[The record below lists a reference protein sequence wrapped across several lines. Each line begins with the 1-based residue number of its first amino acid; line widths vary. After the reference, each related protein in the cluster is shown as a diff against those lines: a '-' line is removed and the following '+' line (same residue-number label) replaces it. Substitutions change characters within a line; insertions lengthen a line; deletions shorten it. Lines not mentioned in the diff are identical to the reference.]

1 MGAPDWPTMLQELN
15 QHRARVSS
23 QFQFVV
29 SGGSDPDRTAVRI
42 DLGRFWDSQ
51 AETAALTESLAAA
64 GFRQPEE
71 ATRSLLV
78 LRASSLVRK
87 LDEPGR
93 KRLQS
98 LLPVLLSD
106 IAAGGGQFVV
116 LQRVLRIIEAIG
128 QRSAYFALLQESAP
142 ARARLVELCGYGDF
156 LAQQI
161 ASYPLLL
168 DELIDGRVLSG
179 STGREDLAREL
190 ALRMELRSGRRPGA
204 PGRSIATLSARR
216 HVSGCCRGSDRSP
229 ACHEGQRSTD

>member
-1 MGAPDWPTMLQELN
+1 ME
-15 QHRARVSS
+15 
-23 QFQFVV
+23 
-29 SGGSDPDRTAVRI
+29 
-42 DLGRFWDSQ
+42 
-51 AETAALTESLAAA
+51 
-64 GFRQPEE
+64 
-71 ATRSLLV
+71 

-106 IAAGGGQFVV
+106 IAAGGGQLVV

-142 ARARLVELCGYGDF
+142 ARARLVELCGHGDF

-168 DELIDGRVLSG
+168 DELIDGRVLS
-179 STGREDLAREL
+179 E
-190 ALRMELRSGRRPGA
+190 
-204 PGRSIATLSARR
+204 
-216 HVSGCCRGSDRSP
+216 
-229 ACHEGQRSTD
+229 